1 MFNFS
6 KFIQDLQDWANQFPW
21 IEMLSGLSLLILSAF
36 VANFIAKQV
45 VVRGIRK
52 LLLKMPFAN
61 NSILAE
67 HSVIQRFSNIVP
79 AVIIMNGIDTVPHL
93 STKLIYLVQML
104 SQAFIFLSIA
114 LTISEILNVLNALYQ
129 RNPNARNKPIKGYLQ
144 LVKLMLFLVCG
155 LMILGTFLKKDVFTL
170 LAGFGAMATVLML
183 VFQNTILS
191 LVASVQISS
200 YDMIRIGD
208 WIEMPSLN
216 ADGDVIDMSLHTIT
230 VQNFDKTITT
240 IPTNKLVTDT
250 FRNWRGM
257 TQSGVRRMKRAL
269 YIDQSSVHFMN
280 FEEHEKL
287 KSFLL
292 LNHYLNAKENELE
305 QFNHQLSNQSEYN
318 QRRLTN
324 LGTFRAY
331 INFYLRQHEG
341 IAQNQ
346 TLIVRQLQPTNL
358 GIPMEIYAFTD
369 TTVWLEY
376 ENIQADIFDHLISIL
391 PEFGLRIYQSA
402 SQIDMQILA
411 TK

>member
-1 MFNFS
+1 
-6 KFIQDLQDWANQFPW
+6 
-21 IEMLSGLSLLILSAF
+21 
-36 VANFIAKQV
+36 
-45 VVRGIRK
+45 
-52 LLLKMPFAN
+52 
-61 NSILAE
+61 
-67 HSVIQRFSNIVP
+67 
-79 AVIIMNGIDTVPHL
+79 
-93 STKLIYLVQML
+93 
-104 SQAFIFLSIA
+104 
-114 LTISEILNVLNALYQ
+114 
-129 RNPNARNKPIKGYLQ
+129 
-144 LVKLMLFLVCG
+144 
-155 LMILGTFLKKDVFTL
+155 
-170 LAGFGAMATVLML
+170 MATVLML

-269 YIDQSSVHFMN
+269 YIDQSSVHFMS